1 MKEIQNKEILKHY
14 LTRFNI
20 PSLFDTQDLPF
31 RMYEYQPGEM
41 MNILHPTEEYL
52 KFVVD
57 GEFDLYTVMEDG
69 SLYLLKHCKAFCFLG
84 DLAFCGKQPSG
95 RYQEVTKTVRTI
107 ELPLGP
113 LKQTLDN
120 DKRFLHY
127 LLDTLADRLNYSTRV
142 RTDFH
147 DAEFSLLAHIRW
159 RCPNQTLTSVENA
172 AYQLNY
178 SCRQLQRVL
187 KKLTEQGTLERIGKG
202 QYRLVDRNKPFLF
215 LQASE

>member
-107 ELPLGP
+107 ELSLGA
-113 LKQTLDN
+113 LKQVLDKDN
-120 DKRFLHY
+120 RFLHY
-127 LLDTLADRLNYSTRV
+127 LLETLADRLNYSAYV
-142 RTDFH
+142 RSNFH
-147 DAEFSLLAHIRW
+147 DAEFSLLSHIRR
-159 RCPNQTLTSVENA
+159 RCPNQTLTSVEDA
-172 AYQLNY
+172 AFQLNY
-178 SCRQLQRVL
+178 SSRQLQRVL

-202 QYRLVDRNKPFLF
+202 QYKLVKRDL
-215 LQASE
+215 